1 MGTFDVTLGVGNL
14 QGGELVGVSAPVD
27 TGATHTVIPRSLL
40 EQLHVEP
47 KVDRLVPF
55 ADGSTK
61 VLSRGQV
68 RIVYDG
74 QEWMCPVIFGAE
86 DQCLLGGTTS
96 EAFELMAD
104 PAGQQLVPAEVN
116 PRSF

>member
-1 MGTFDVTLGVGNL
+1 MGTFDVTLGVGKL
-14 QGGELVGVSAPVD
+14 EGGELVEVSALVD
-27 TGATHTVIPRSLL
+27 TGATHTAIPRSLL

-47 KVDRLVPF
+47 KVDRLVRF

-74 QEWMCPVIFGAE
+74 QEWICPVIFGAE
-86 DQCLLGGTTS
+86 DQYLLGATTL

-104 PAGQQLVPAEVN
+104 PVGQQLVPAEID